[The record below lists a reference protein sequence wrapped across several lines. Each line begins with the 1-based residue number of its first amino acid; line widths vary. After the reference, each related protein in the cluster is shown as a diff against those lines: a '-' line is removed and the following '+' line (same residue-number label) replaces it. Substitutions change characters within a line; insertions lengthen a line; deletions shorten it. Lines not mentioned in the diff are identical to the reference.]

1 MNILITKKTLKA
13 PPKSEKKKY
22 IFVSDNRKICE
33 AIVTVGYNAMYISR
47 AASADFFTADTFV
60 EFVRDT
66 ANTGTD
72 IMEYVFVLCCFY
84 KRANDR
90 IAAALKT
97 NLIECLTGGWMLFK
111 DKEYLGKYDYQEELE
126 EALGKFI
133 RRFEG
138 GDSSEV
144 DKLQFCRLD
153 ANGVPKGLYDIKI
166 IQYLMD
172 RNNMFVMNQE
182 LYIYQSG
189 CYYLDENGIQ
199 IKAEIQEIVPE
210 QFINSRNLNGLY
222 ALLLDQSALQRRM
235 DQINQYP
242 ADWINF
248 RNGMFSVKEWK
259 LHKHRPDYYAIN
271 QIPHCLDIE
280 IQRNLDASGP
290 ETIRFVQAAIPDAS
304 DRMMMWQYLGY
315 CMTRDTGQQKMMII
329 KGIGG
334 TGKSRIISLFQNVIG
349 LDNCSNISLADLSQ
363 RFYPSLL
370 FGKLMNACADISSE
384 ALMSVDNIKKAT
396 GEDIMIYERK
406 GKDPQS
412 FLSYAKLLYSANKIP
427 LNLDEKSNAFYRRLL
442 ILEMNQVPKEKDLEL
457 DRKLAAE
464 AGYSIWMAMG
474 ALRKLYEDG
483 CFTESAN
490 SQRLVEELH
499 RDADTVKAFMD
510 EGTAEKAGA
519 RINRSL
525 LYEKYKEYC
534 QSWGRRESSPNSFY
548 KRLLEMGYRDKRSS
562 DGRYILNIEFKGE
575 DFLPDEAEE
584 GKQVFGAHG

>member
-1 MNILITKKTLKA
+1 MNIRITKTALQS
-13 PPKSEKKKY
+13 PPKSEKRKY

-33 AIVTVGYNAMYISR
+33 AIITVGYSAMYISR
-47 AASADFFTADTFV
+47 AESSDFFTMDTFAD
-60 EFVRDT
+60 FVRDT
-66 ANTGTD
+66 ANTGTA
-72 IMEYVFVLCCFY
+72 IMDYVFVLCCFY
-84 KRANDR
+84 KKANDR
-90 IAAALKT
+90 IAEALKT
-97 NLIECLTGGWMLFK
+97 HQIECLTGGYLLFK

-133 RRFEG
+133 QRFEG
-138 GDSSEV
+138 RDAGEV

-172 RNNMFVMNQE
+172 RHNLFVMNRD
-182 LYIYQSG
+182 LYIYRNG
-189 CYYLDENGIQ
+189 CYYLDENGVK
-199 IKAEIQEIVPE
+199 IKEEIQEMIPD
-210 QFINSRNLNGLY
+210 QFVNFRNLNGLY
-222 ALLLDQSALQRRM
+222 NLLLDQSSIQRRM
-235 DQINQYP
+235 DQVNQYP

-248 RNGMFSVKEWK
+248 QNGMFSVREWK

-271 QIPHCLDIE
+271 QIPHSLDVG
-280 IQRNLDASGP
+280 IQKDLEAYGQ
-290 ETIRFVQAAIPDAS
+290 ETIRFVRSAIPDAS

-329 KGIGG
+329 KGVGG

-349 LDNCSNISLADLSQ
+349 LDNCSGISLADLNQ
-363 RFYPSLL
+363 RFYPSMLY
-370 FGKLMNACADISSE
+370 GKLMNACADISSE

-442 ILEMNQVPKEKDLEL
+442 ILEMNQIPKEKDLDL
-457 DRKLAAE
+457 DKKLAAE
-464 AGYSIWMAMG
+464 AGYSIWMAVG

-483 CFTESAN
+483 SFAESAN

-510 EGTAEKAGA
+510 ESTAEKSGA
-519 RINRSL
+519 RIKRTL

-534 QSWGRRESSPNSFY
+534 QSWGRRELSPNSFY
-548 KRLLEMGYRDKRSS
+548 KRLDEMGYRDKRAS
-562 DGRYILNIEFKGE
+562 DGWYILNIDLKGE

-584 GKQVFGAHG
+584 GKKVFRDR